1 MFTTIEKYQKAF
13 LVFITVL
20 LTAAFGLGGVCFTI
34 FDPSNFTSIASI
46 GELNKSY
53 SQSQFAVAV
62 QHWRGI
68 HRLSRKM
75 SPQAKAAGAQI
86 DRQDY
91 QQYIRFMQ
99 GMILDQMEAPPIW
112 NQVYMLSNAVQKVD
126 AEIDKQIESTP
137 NPLTAQEILQR
148 RIDAYLNMS
157 EDNKKRAQEPLTEK
171 DVWKC
176 LILAEE
182 AASHGIQVSN
192 VEVDTVVRNTIDRLG
207 GRQAFNRE
215 LSESMRMLYSDFRS
229 IIGQAIAIAKLIDTK
244 ASTIK
249 VRSKEVF
256 ENVKSD
262 YQEFQVDYVVVN
274 SDSFV
279 AKNEADS
286 RKQRIAFF
294 EKNDDLAF
302 FVRPPSASFE
312 FVYANEEAFL
322 PQNTPSEEEIK
333 NYADKN
339 MDRYR
344 DHEEDLLEEVL
355 ELKRGRIIEDLNA
368 SIAKQ
373 KAQSALSSLRITLGN
388 LTGKVPL
395 DNIAKSYNLSYG
407 QHSDVAETNFLD
419 LKDVGTTS
427 AKKQIYESL
436 KSGDFSRVFAGRTQG
451 YFFVRLTE
459 LVENGRLSKEDVA
472 NDENAFLKAYYENNK
487 WDFKSVDEYRL
498 AYVVADYNEIEKSL
512 IPTTND
518 LKQFYDKYK
527 EELYKTEDGYQD
539 FNSVKNDVLSR
550 AKNLLKTRILQ
561 KIGAVQKQCK
571 NLGNNANVGPAV
583 EELGRRVGLKY
594 YESASLQTVDEIKK
608 ENVPGDDE
616 FSPNVTKDT
625 KVSEVVDYKNGKY
638 FFIVLEHKS
647 KDGEK
652 FEEVREEVKEKFLQK
667 QAVDAAKNF
676 ANDVAAEFT
685 STLAK
690 AKKSIDTYFEGKD
703 AKEIESEKIAKL
715 EKISQEVFRTVALKH
730 SLTYH
735 RSAPFVNIADVSG
748 LKDFKTIDSEI
759 KKASIGSV
767 GVPVEDSEGKSVCLF
782 LLNSKREPT
791 LNEIP
796 QTKLVNIQQGLWEL
810 RYREKLRDEF
820 VNYDRLVEKFSF
832 SLDDSA
838 EELDEEDLLDDED
851 EEEDEE

>member
-46 GELNKSY
+46 GELNKNY
-53 SQSQFAVAV
+53 SESQFTVAL
-62 QHWRGI
+62 QHWRGL

-112 NQVYMLSNAVQKVD
+112 NQIYMLSGGVQQVD

-157 EDNKKRAQEPLTEK
+157 EENKKKAQEPLTEK

-182 AASHGIQVSN
+182 AASYGIQVSN
-192 VEVDTVVRNTIDRLG
+192 VEIDNVVRNTMDRLG

-215 LSESMRMLYSDFRS
+215 LSESMRMLYSDFRNVIS
-229 IIGQAIAIAKLIDTK
+229 DAIMIAKLIDTK

-262 YQEFQVDYVVVN
+262 YQEFQVDYVIVN
-274 SDSFV
+274 SNSFM
-279 AKNEADS
+279 AKNEADY
-286 RKQRIAFF
+286 RKKRIAFF
-294 EKNDDLAF
+294 EKNQEPTF
-302 FVRPPSASFE
+302 FQTSPSATFE
-312 FVYANEEAFL
+312 FVYANEEAFM
-322 PQNTPSEEEIK
+322 PQVTPSEEEIK
-333 NYADKN
+333 KYAEEN
-339 MDRYR
+339 IERYR
-344 DHEEDLLEEVL
+344 DHEEDFLEEVV
-355 ELKRGRIIEDLNA
+355 ELKRGRIIDDLNA

-373 KAQSALSSLRITLGN
+373 KAQTALSSLRLTLGS

-395 DNIAKSYNLSYG
+395 ATIAKSYNLSYG
-407 QHSDVAETNFLD
+407 QHADVAATSFLD

-436 KSGDFSRVFAGRTQG
+436 KPGDFSRVFAGRTQG
-451 YFFVRLTE
+451 YFFVRLTD
-459 LVENGRLSKEDVA
+459 LAADSKLSKEDIA
-472 NDENAFLKAYYENNK
+472 NDEVAFLKAYYENNK

-498 AYVVADYNEIEKSL
+498 AYIVADYDEIDKSL

-527 EELYKTEDGYQD
+527 EELYKTEDGYKE
-539 FNSVKNDVLSR
+539 FAAVKDDALSR

-561 KIGAVQKQCK
+561 KIAAVQKQCK

-594 YESASLQTVDEIKK
+594 YESTSLQTIDEIKK
-608 ENVPGDDE
+608 ENVPGDDN
-616 FSPNVTKDT
+616 FSPNINKDT
-625 KVSEVVDYKNGKY
+625 KVSDVVDYKNGKY

-647 KDGEK
+647 KNGEK

-667 QAVDAAKNF
+667 QAVDAAKEF
-676 ANDVAAEFT
+676 ADNLAAEFT
-685 STLAK
+685 STLEK
-690 AKKSIDTYFEGKD
+690 AKQSIDKYFEGKD
-703 AKEIESEKIAKL
+703 AKEIESEKVAKL
-715 EKISQEVFRTVALKH
+715 EKLPQEVFRTIALKH
-730 SLTYH
+730 SLKYQ
-735 RSAPFVNIADVSG
+735 RSAPFVNISDVSG
-748 LKDFKTIDSEI
+748 LSNFNTIDTEI

-767 GVPVEDSEGKSVCLF
+767 GVPVESSEGKSVCLF

-810 RYREKLRDEF
+810 RYREKLRSEF
-820 VNYDRLVEKFSF
+820 VNYERLAEKFSF
-832 SLDDSA
+832 SLDDRA
-838 EELDEEDLLDDED
+838 EELNED
-851 EEEDEE
+851 ELLEEDEE